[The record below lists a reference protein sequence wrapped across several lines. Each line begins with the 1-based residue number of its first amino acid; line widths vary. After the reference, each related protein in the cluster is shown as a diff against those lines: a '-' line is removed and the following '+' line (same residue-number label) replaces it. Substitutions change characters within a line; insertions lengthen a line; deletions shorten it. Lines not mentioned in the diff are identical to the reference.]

1 MAKSKVPGPFGASG
15 LGGWLGLAVGA
26 ALVGLIFDWQRGV
39 IVIVGTLIGI
49 GLAWLTQSWRGRFSS
64 NPTDPVLPA

>member
-1 MAKSKVPGPFGASG
+1 MAKTKVPGPFGASG
-15 LGGWLGLAVGA
+15 LSGWLGLAVGA
-26 ALVGLIFDWQRGV
+26 ALVALIFDWQRGV

-64 NPTDPVLPA
+64 NSD